1 MEVDRKTRLQRELFL
16 RVLVLSKPSP
26 GIARAIAEAI
36 QDVAYEAGSKIFERG
51 DDPDSQYWITSGEV
65 DLVSS
70 DGDDPWHFGQGAVIG
85 ILDVLLERPRARTAV
100 AITDVQ
106 LMRLPAEDWL
116 EILEDNPE
124 YLAQLRRDVPTE
136 MHEKFH
142 VAMTPDGGFA
152 SPAED
157 DGSAAWL
164 EMSAIEKLVALRQ
177 VVYFERASVQA
188 LVELSRLAEVRYLA
202 PGDVLY
208 EHGKF
213 GEKVFV
219 VCAGI
224 IRATR
229 ARTPPVEARFGRG
242 DLMFG
247 TVSMT
252 TCPDQYDAVAE
263 TEAIVMVFAQSDVDD
278 ACEDHFDLARSIMRG
293 SAIDRDRLMALRSRR
308 QKEAA
313 ASTPPAPPDEE
324 SPAAPGSA
332 ASAAE

>member
-36 QDVAYEAGSKIFERG
+36 QDVAYDAGATIFERG

-65 DLVSS
+65 DLVSGE
-70 DGDDPWHFGQGAVIG
+70 GDDPWHFGEGAVIG
-85 ILDVLLERPRARTAV
+85 ILDVLLERPRARS
-100 AITDVQ
+100 AIAMTNVQ
-106 LMRLPAEDWL
+106 AMRLPAEDWL

-142 VAMTPDGGFA
+142 VGMAPDGGFL
-152 SPAED
+152 PPPED

-164 EMSAIEKLVALRQ
+164 DMSAIEKLVALRE

-188 LVELSRLAEVRYLA
+188 LVELSRLAQVRFLAAGEVLFE
-202 PGDVLY
+202 PG
-208 EHGKF
+208 GF
-213 GEKVFV
+213 GANVYV
-219 VCAGI
+219 VCAGV

-229 ARTPPVEARFGRG
+229 DRAPVVEARFGRG
-242 DLMFG
+242 QLMFG

-252 TCPDQYDAVAE
+252 DCIEQYGAVAE
-263 TEAIVMVFAQSDVDD
+263 SEAIVLVLKQSDVDD

-293 SAIDRDRLMALRSRR
+293 SAIDRDRLMQLRSRR
-308 QKEAA
+308 QKV
-313 ASTPPAPPDEE
+313 ASASSPPPAIE
-324 SPAAPGSA
+324 STAPKPKGEVD
-332 ASAAE
+332 AAE